1 MRPKQNSY
9 KIILLVFIGLIVA
22 LALLLNDFMILI
34 FPLFLLI
41 WMFFPNHVEETDWS
55 KNKSFIFYLI
65 TGTIVGL
72 ITELLAIFNNLKLPP
87 EERVLFWPDPVID
100 IILAI
105 SYYFPI
111 ALFAAIILH
120 RYKMI
125 EIFVFLIGGIYG
137 ICTEQMF
144 QILLSF
150 NLILWFYVLFVY
162 GSFIT
167 IPYTIFKNRLNNF
180 DLKEIN
186 KLKSMIILFI
196 ALLLG
201 FFIAIFILMRI
212 AWILLGLPLN

>member
-1 MRPKQNSY
+1 MRPQQNSY
-9 KIILLVFIGLIVA
+9 KIFLLISIGLIVA
-22 LALLLNDFMILI
+22 LALLLNDSMILI

-41 WMFFPNHVEETDWS
+41 WMFFPNHVEEADWS

-65 TGTIVGL
+65 IGTIVGL
-72 ITELLAIFNNLKLPP
+72 ITELFAILNNLSKPP
-87 EERVLFWPDPVID
+87 EERILFHPDPAINIV
-100 IILAI
+100 LAI
-105 SYYFPI
+105 FYYFPI
-111 ALFAAIILH
+111 FFFAAIILH
-120 RYKMI
+120 KYKMT
-125 EIFVFLIGGIYG
+125 EINVFLIGGIYG

-150 NLILWFYVLFVY
+150 NLILWFYVFLVY

-201 FFIAIFILMRI
+201 FIGAFLLMGI
-212 AWILLGLPLN
+212 AWILLGLPLV